1 MARKAG
7 QIVARGA
14 STWLVRVYLGRDPQ
28 TGTRKY
34 HNQTIH
40 GPFREECRIDRTRI
54 VRGKGTL
61 CGRVDGRRES
71 LQLHDLLG
79 QADRNLDIASSRA
92 SSDTSPSSR
101 RPRLRQLFLK
111 ATVNIDQ
118 KTRCATAK
126 RCIRARIRSTIS
138 PSGSITGFT
147 GRNTTAPS
155 RRDKTLLATNPRII
169 QTAA

>member
-1 MARKAG
+1 MSWWRRREPNLPTGFRIHKLYILRRIRSARKGPNAG
-7 QIVARGA
+7 LI
-14 STWLVRVYLGRDPQ
+14 VRVSYAGRERFAAEW
-28 TGTRKY
+28 TVGGSRF
-34 HNQTIH
+34 NCTICWARH
-40 GPFREECRIDRTRI
+40 
-54 VRGKGTL
+54 
-61 CGRVDGRRES
+61 
-71 LQLHDLLG
+71 
-79 QADRNLDIASSRA
+79 IASSRA

-101 RPRLRQLFLK
+101 RPRLRRLFLK

-126 RCIRARIRSTIS
+126 RYIRARIRSTIS